1 MTERDGLPGAPKGA
15 PDRCPRCGAAF
26 ACGIAAGDCWCA
38 ALPPL
43 PRLPAWPGAEGQAW
57 PAADG
62 QEAPAGC
69 LCPDC
74 LRALVAQAGL
84 RTR

>member
-1 MTERDGLPGAPKGA
+1 MAEHEPQPRGPAPA

-26 ACGIAAGDCWCA
+26 TCGIATGRCWCA

-43 PRLPAWPGAEGQAW
+43 PHLPAWRSSDGQAV
-57 PAADG
+57 A
-62 QEAPAGC
+62 AGC

-74 LRALVAQAGL
+74 LRALVAQVVSRPG
-84 RTR
+84 